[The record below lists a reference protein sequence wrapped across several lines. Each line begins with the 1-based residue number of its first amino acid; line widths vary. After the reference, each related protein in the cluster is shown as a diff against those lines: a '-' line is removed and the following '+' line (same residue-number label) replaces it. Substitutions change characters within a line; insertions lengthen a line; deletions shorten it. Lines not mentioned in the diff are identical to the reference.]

1 MEHCPKRGGE
11 ITIIAAVL
19 EQPVIEKFLAHL
31 GLQARGKRIAG
42 KG

>member
-11 ITIIAAVL
+11 ITIIAAFL
-19 EQPVIEKFLAHL
+19 KQPAIEKFLTHL